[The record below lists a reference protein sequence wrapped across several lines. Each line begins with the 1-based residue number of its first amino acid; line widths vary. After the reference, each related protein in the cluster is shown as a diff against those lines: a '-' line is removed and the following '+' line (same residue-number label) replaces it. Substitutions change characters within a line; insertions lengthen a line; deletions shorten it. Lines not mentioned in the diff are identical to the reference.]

1 MQPRAGEYM
10 QINSLS
16 RRQFFNRNMSWL
28 SFNDRVLGEAA
39 DRSVPLL
46 ERLRFAAIVSTN
58 LNEFFMVR
66 VAEAARLAR
75 RYPMRRSPDGLSAAQ
90 AIVQI
95 REEVLRQKSR
105 QASVLEDIFH
115 ELRRAGI
122 TVYSRFNGTPAPF
135 DAEVWEKLKR
145 LKPVIK
151 KSCEPL
157 PDLKGEGIHIF
168 IRFPGEYAFIT
179 IVESEL
185 RLLRLASP
193 EGTAAFVLSERWL
206 CSKVHELFKDR
217 EVIEAFPFKIIRE
230 HDLRYRPDD
239 EDPVEDYIED
249 KSRGR
254 LSSRVIRM
262 EVDAPYYSEGAMFL
276 ASALRLDSASLYRFD
291 MPLDLRAMFAICS
304 LPGSPRLKYPAVVP
318 AVPSLFRRAGR
329 IMRVIKKHDVMLH
342 HPYDSFD
349 IVVNFLKEAGSDP
362 LVSEIYHVAYRAGQR
377 SPVMEA
383 LKEAASKGKKVT
395 VYVEVKARFDEVNNL
410 RWMKELRAAGVKV
423 IPPFSGIKVHSK
435 VTQVI
440 RLERGESAAYTH
452 LGTGNYHYGTARQYT
467 DIGLLTCDGV
477 IGAEVN
483 SYFKALAAGRPL
495 PRFRK
500 LLVAPVNLGS
510 GFLRLIRGE
519 IDHHRKS
526 GGGLIM
532 AKMNSLVDPDV
543 IKALYVASRAGVR
556 VRLLVRGICCLKPGI
571 KGLSENIKVL
581 SIVDRFLE
589 HSRIFYFRAGGAEKL
604 YLASADWM
612 PRNFYSRYEIAFPV
626 IDDLLKRYIKEV
638 VLEGGLA
645 DNVKARQ
652 LQSDGTYVRLAPA
665 AGEKAVRSQFLFASL
680 AAKSYK
686 GTLLENRLPAR

>member
-1 MQPRAGEYM
+1 MPV
-10 QINSLS
+10 NPLF

-46 ERLRFAAIVSTN
+46 ERLRFAAIVSSN

-66 VAEAARLAR
+66 VAEAARRAR
-75 RYPMRRSPDGLSAAQ
+75 RDPSRRSPDGLSAAQ

-105 QASVLEDIFH
+105 QAAVLEDIFN

-122 TVYSRFNGTPAPF
+122 TVYSRFDGGQAPF
-135 DAEVWEKLKR
+135 DAEIWEKLKTLSPGIR
-145 LKPVIK
+145 
-151 KSCEPL
+151 KSSDPL
-157 PDLKGEGIHIF
+157 PELKGDRIHIF
-168 IRFPGEYAFIT
+168 VRFPGEYAI
-179 IVESEL
+179 ISIEQREL

-193 EGTAAFVLSERWL
+193 EGTAVFVLAERWL
-206 CSKVHELFKDR
+206 CSKVHELFRDR

-230 HDLRYRPDD
+230 HDLRYSPDD
-239 EDPVEDYIED
+239 EDPVEDYIES
-249 KSRGR
+249 KSGNRQSSKVVR
-254 LSSRVIRM
+254 L
-262 EVDAPYYSEGAMFL
+262 EVDAKYYSEGAMFL

-291 MPLDLRAMFAICS
+291 MPLDLRAMFSVCA
-304 LPGSPRLKYPAVVP
+304 LDGFERLKYPAIVP
-318 AVPSLFRRAGR
+318 AVPGPFRRAGR
-329 IMRVIKKHDVMLH
+329 IMRMIKKHDVMLH

-349 IVVNFLKEAGSDP
+349 IVVNFLKEAASDP
-362 LVSEIYHVAYRAGQR
+362 CVTEIYHTAYRAGQR

-383 LKEAASKGKKVT
+383 LKEAASNGKKVT

-423 IPPFSGIKVHSK
+423 IPPLKGMKVHSK
-435 VTQVI
+435 VTQI
-440 RLERGESAAYTH
+440 IRGEGAGIAHYTH

-467 DIGLLTCDGV
+467 DIGLLTCDRE
-477 IGAEVN
+477 IGTEVYG
-483 SYFKALAAGRPL
+483 YFSSLAAGRPL

-500 LLVAPVNLGS
+500 LLVAPVNLRNGVM
-510 GFLRLIRGE
+510 RMIRAE
-519 IDHHRKS
+519 IDLHRRS

-543 IKALYVASRAGVR
+543 IRALYAASAAGVK

-589 HSRIFYFRAGGAEKL
+589 HSRIYYFRAGGGEKL
-604 YLASADWM
+604 YLSSADWM

-626 IDDLLKRYIKEV
+626 TDTLLKRYIKEV
-638 VLEGGLA
+638 ILEGGLA

-652 LQSDGTYVRLAPA
+652 LQADGTYVKTAPVPGARLI
-665 AGEKAVRSQFLFASL
+665 RSQFLFVSL
-680 AAKSYK
+680 AKSSYK
-686 GTLLENRLPAR
+686 GTLLEKRLL

>member
-1 MQPRAGEYM
+1 M
-10 QINSLS
+10 INHLS

-46 ERLRFAAIVSTN
+46 ERLRFAAIVSSN

-75 RYPMRRSPDGLSAAQ
+75 KDPSRRSPDGLSAAQ

-105 QASVLEDIFH
+105 QASVLEDIFN

-122 TVYSRFNGTPAPF
+122 TVHSRFDGAQAPF
-135 DAEVWEKLKR
+135 DAEIWRKLKN
-145 LKPVIK
+145 LNPAVK
-151 KSCEPL
+151 KSSDPL
-157 PDLKGEGIHIF
+157 PELKGDRIHVF
-168 IRFPGEYAFIT
+168 VRFPGEYAVIT
-179 IVESEL
+179 INEREL

-193 EGTAAFVLSERWL
+193 DGTAVFALAERWL

-217 EVIEAFPFKIIRE
+217 EVIEVFPFKIIRE
-230 HDLRYRPDD
+230 HDLRYSPDD
-239 EDPVEDYIED
+239 EDPVEDYIEHQSLN
-249 KSRGR
+249 KQR
-254 LSSRVIRM
+254 SRVVRL

-291 MPLDLRAMFAICS
+291 MPLDLKSMFAVCS
-304 LPGSPRLKYPAVVP
+304 LPGFERLKYPAILP
-318 AVPSLFRRAGR
+318 AVPGPFRNAGR
-329 IMRVIKKHDVMLH
+329 IMRTIKKHDIMLH

-349 IVVNFLKEAGSDP
+349 IVVNFLKEAAADP
-362 LVSEIYHVAYRAGQR
+362 AVTEIYHVAYRAGPR

-383 LKEAASKGKKVT
+383 LKEAASKGKKVV
-395 VYVEVKARFDEVNNL
+395 VYVEVKARFDEENNL
-410 RWMKELRAAGVKV
+410 RWMKELRAAGARV
-423 IPPFSGIKVHSK
+423 IPPFKGTKVHSK

-440 RLERGESAAYTH
+440 RKEGLENIAYTH

-467 DIGLLTCDGV
+467 DIGILTCDRE
-477 IGAEVN
+477 IGAEVYGYFN
-483 SYFKALAAGRPL
+483 SLAAGRPL
-495 PRFRK
+495 PRFKK
-500 LLVAPVNLGS
+500 LLVAPVNLS
-510 GFLRLIRGE
+510 SSVMRLIREE
-519 IDHHRKS
+519 ISFHRQS

-543 IKALYVASRAGVR
+543 IKALYAASSAGVK

-589 HSRIFYFRAGGAEKL
+589 HSRIFYFRAGGAGKL
-604 YLASADWM
+604 FLSSADWM

-626 IDDLLKRYIKEV
+626 SDPLLKRYVKEEI
-638 VLEGGLA
+638 LEGGLA

-652 LQSDGTYVRLAPA
+652 LQADGTYDRVKQA
-665 AGEKAVRSQFLFASL
+665 AGGKPLRSQFRFASL
-680 AAKSYK
+680 ARSSYK
-686 GTLLENRLPAR
+686 GTLLEKRLL